1 MSIKAQ
7 NGEPRND
14 FKNTFHTEM
23 IFTFGKG
30 SVMDGDMIIFS
41 IDSIRK
47 TVNENDKK
55 RKSKNY
61 EKTTEMLS
69 S

>member
-47 TVNENDKK
+47 TE
-55 RKSKNY
+55 
-61 EKTTEMLS
+61 
-69 S
+69 